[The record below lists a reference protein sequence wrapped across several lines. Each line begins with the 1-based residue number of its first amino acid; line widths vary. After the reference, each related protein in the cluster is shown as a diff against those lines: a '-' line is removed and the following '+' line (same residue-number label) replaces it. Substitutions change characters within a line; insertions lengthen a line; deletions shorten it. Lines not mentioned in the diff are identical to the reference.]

1 MKKKC
6 TLVLISVLTVACIV
20 SAYLLFFYNPS
31 FNMVYD
37 SDTDSYF
44 NNSYLSYND
53 GTLAAA
59 DYRKTK
65 VTAYDSKNNSTV
77 NLPSNGSLINDN
89 LFYINGNK
97 LCCLDTTTNT
107 RKIIDTDCRSLFVTM
122 KLLLT
127 QRMIP

>member
-59 DYRKTK
+59 DYRKLRLRLMIQK
-65 VTAYDSKNNSTV
+65 QFN
-77 NLPSNGSLINDN
+77 
-89 LFYINGNK
+89 
-97 LCCLDTTTNT
+97 
-107 RKIIDTDCRSLFVTM
+107 RKFAFKRLSD
-122 KLLLT
+122 
-127 QRMIP
+127 

>member
-53 GTLAAA
+53 GNACSGRLQ
-59 DYRKTK
+59 
-65 VTAYDSKNNSTV
+65 KN
-77 NLPSNGSLINDN
+77 
-89 LFYINGNK
+89 
-97 LCCLDTTTNT
+97 
-107 RKIIDTDCRSLFVTM
+107 
-122 KLLLT
+122 
-127 QRMIP
+127 

>member
-6 TLVLISVLTVACIV
+6 TFVLISVLTVACIV

-53 GTLAAA
+53 G
-59 DYRKTK
+59 RKFTVK
-65 VTAYDSKNNSTV
+65 SLLSTIMSSLSDTA
-77 NLPSNGSLINDN
+77 LHL
-89 LFYINGNK
+89 K
-97 LCCLDTTTNT
+97 LNEIVHFNRIFK
-107 RKIIDTDCRSLFVTM
+107 RKFL
-122 KLLLT
+122 
-127 QRMIP
+127 